1 MHETTFDSE
10 EKYRREAEFIADR
23 FEEKMLRVG
32 KRVRFANDLL
42 ALYRYMM
49 DPEVHWTRKSL
60 VVAALVYF
68 IIPFDTIPDFAPA
81 IGFLDDIGII
91 AAAVT
96 YLGSQLKAYYPG
108 RTQVQAEGAELGG

>member
-1 MHETTFDSE
+1 MRDATFDAR

-42 ALYRYMM
+42 ALYRYMT
-49 DPEVHWTRKSL
+49 DPDVHWARKSF
-60 VVAALVYF
+60 VAAALVYF
-68 IIPFDTIPDFAPA
+68 IVPFDSIPDFAPA
-81 IGFLDDIGII
+81 IGFLDDLGVI

-96 YLGSQLKAYYPG
+96 YLGSQLKAYYP
-108 RTQVQAEGAELGG
+108 RSTPVQTEGAE